1 MATKKVSPPEE
12 DNRTEKAAKEYKS
25 TRRTPTYDNVEDIP
39 KLDLDK
45 KVEEAAERAANEF
58 KTFVPV
64 TQSAPAQKAISLS
77 DLNPINP
84 KVFAAKDEDLQGPT
98 MENALFDQLD
108 EALERTKR
116 QTQELHEG
124 IIEEAQ
130 EEAFEMG
137 VDPVDNA
144 ASGIPEAPE
153 GQTFSEYDD
162 LFKVEE
168 IEDEDDDDEDLLEA
182 LFKDD
187 DDVDE
192 DFVRAHTASK
202 KKTPVVEEKAPVDEP
217 APAEEDKFEEY
228 KNSTNTILE
237 DLADEEDDI
246 FKDDVDEEDGDSYSS
261 NEDETPDAPDL
272 EDMSEEDRQKVVDEI
287 KTQIK
292 NNINPIKKFDLER
305 FKIKKKPV
313 SISSIMKITKAET
326 NIADWVLPVSRRSIS
341 CSAISGTEIIK
352 LDPRNSNRNRLNTYR
367 DIYRIIYDH
376 IIDNNKPEFEAWLK
390 TTPYHDLEHYYFCIY
405 KATFG
410 KNNFMNRECT
420 NPKCKHT
427 FIADINIDDM
437 INYVNDDAESLVK
450 KIFEHD
456 TTTRNHEIEN
466 DLVQISDNYAVSL
479 TMPTIWSVVI
489 EAASLSQQFLEKYA
503 DLIDIYSF
511 IDEIYFIDGENEEL
525 IPVDFKPVANDQ
537 TKTIANKIRVCYNI
551 INSLSSDEY
560 ITLLGHIRKMDNDNI
575 IITYQVPECTC
586 PKCGTKIEAESATAD
601 ELLFTRH
608 QLGAIAAT

>member
-1 MATKKVSPPEE
+1 MATKKVSPPES
-12 DNRTEKAAKEYKS
+12 DDRTEKAAKEYKGV
-25 TRRTPTYDNVEDIP
+25 RRTPAYDNVEDIP

-64 TQSAPAQKAISLS
+64 TQAAPAQKAISLS

-98 MENALFDQLD
+98 MGDALFDQLD
-108 EALERTKR
+108 EALERTKK
-116 QTQELHEG
+116 QTQELHES

-137 VDPVDNA
+137 VDPVDNVV
-144 ASGIPEAPE
+144 SGIPEAPE
-153 GQTFSEYDD
+153 GQTSSEFDD
-162 LFKVEE
+162 LFKDEE
-168 IEDEDDDDEDLLEA
+168 AEDE
-182 LFKDD
+182 DD

-192 DFVRAHTASK
+192 DFIRAHTASK

-217 APAEEDKFEEY
+217 APTEEDKFEEY
-228 KNSTNTILE
+228 KNSSKNILD

-246 FKDDVDEEDGDSYSS
+246 FKDDVDEEEYNPSS
-261 NEDETPDAPDL
+261 DEDEVPDAPDL

-292 NNINPIKKFDLER
+292 NNITPIKKFDLDK

-313 SISSIMKITKAET
+313 SISTIMKITKAET
-326 NIADWVLPVSRRSIS
+326 NIADWILPVAKRPIS

-376 IIDNNKPEFEAWLK
+376 IVDNNKPEFEAWLK
-390 TTPYHDLEHYYFCIY
+390 TTAYHDLEHYYFCIY

-420 NPKCKHT
+420 NPKCKHN
-427 FIADINIDDM
+427 FIADIDLDDM
-437 INYVNDDAESLVK
+437 VNYANEDAKSLVK

-456 TTTRNHEIEN
+456 TTTKDHEMEN

-479 TMPTIWSVVI
+479 TMPTIWSVSI
-489 EAASLSQQFLEKYA
+489 ESASLSEQFIQKYA
-503 DLIDIYSF
+503 DLINIYSF
-511 IDEIYFIDGENEEL
+511 IDEIFYIDAENEEL

-537 TKTIANKIRVCYNI
+537 TKTVANKIRVCYNI
-551 INSLSSDEY
+551 INSLSSDQY
-560 ITLLGHIRKMDNDNI
+560 ITLMGYVGKMDSDNT

-586 PKCGTKIEAESATAD
+586 PKCGSKIEATPATAD

>member
-1 MATKKVSPPEE
+1 MATKKITPPES
-12 DNRTEKAAKEYKS
+12 DNRTEKAAKEYRGV
-25 TRRTPTYDNVEDIP
+25 RRTPVYDNVEDIP
-39 KLDLDK
+39 KLDLEK
-45 KVEEAAERAANEF
+45 KVEEAAEKAANEF

-64 TQSAPAQKAISLS
+64 TQSVPNQKAISLA

-108 EALERTKR
+108 EALERTKK

-137 VDPVDNA
+137 VDPVDGTSNV
-144 ASGIPEAPE
+144 PEAPE
-153 GQTFSEYDD
+153 GQTSSEFDD
-162 LFKVEE
+162 LFK
-168 IEDEDDDDEDLLEA
+168 DDEADPLEENE
-182 LFKDD
+182 

-192 DFVRAHTASK
+192 EFVRAHSSK
-202 KKTPVVEEKAPVDEP
+202 KKTPSVEEKKQEPVAPVEKKDEY
-217 APAEEDKFEEY
+217 EEY
-228 KNSTNTILE
+228 KNNTNTILE

-246 FKDDVDEEDGDSYSS
+246 FKDDVDEEDEDSNSS

-326 NIADWVLPVSRRSIS
+326 NIADWVLPVAKRPIS

-376 IIDNNKPEFEAWLK
+376 IVDNNKPEFEAWLK
-390 TTPYHDLEHYYFCIY
+390 TTAYHDLEHYYFCIY